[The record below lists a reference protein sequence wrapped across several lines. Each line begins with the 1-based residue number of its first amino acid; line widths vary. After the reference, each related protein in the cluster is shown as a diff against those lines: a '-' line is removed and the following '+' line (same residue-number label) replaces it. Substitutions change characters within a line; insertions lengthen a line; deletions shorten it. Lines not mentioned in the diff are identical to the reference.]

1 MNSALLTAAGTTGC
15 AFAYAFVRGGKL
27 CTVSYL
33 TVRDSTEFR
42 AAIDALTL
50 DGRPI
55 PEVRVMEIIDL

>member
-1 MNSALLTAAGTTGC
+1 MC
-15 AFAYAFVRGGKL
+15 FAYAFVRGGKL

-50 DGRPI
+50 DGAAHT
-55 PEVRVMEIIDL
+55 